1 MYWWKQWKIKTF
13 SVPIKKEVA
22 KIDKDANKSVQ
33 PISCKI
39 KFIDSMRFMAT
50 ISKLVDNLAEGLHKI
65 KCKECGCSLEYES
78 VNDTSNKISIFVLF
92 CDKYH
97 LKKLDEDLKMKFKTT
112 FKFSNNEWFNEFILL
127 LRKGVCPYEYMDDWD
142 KFNITWLLDKKD
154 FYSELIISRKYY

>member
-65 KCKECGCSLEYES
+65 KCKECGCFLKYES
-78 VNDTSNKISIFVLF
+78 VNDTSLKYKFLF
-92 CDKYH
+92 CFVINIIWKN
-97 LKKLDEDLKMKFKTT
+97 LMKT
-112 FKFSNNEWFNEFILL
+112 
-127 LRKGVCPYEYMDDWD
+127 
-142 KFNITWLLDKKD
+142 
-154 FYSELIISRKYY
+154 